1 MFDKEFKEAIAEL
14 PSKEKD
20 KLIIRLLRKDLP
32 LANRLYF
39 ELIDDRSVDDRRI
52 EMEERIKKKVKA
64 MSDRYYSPGYLLMD
78 VRYLSGEITEHVKT
92 TKDKFGEASLNILML
107 QEVIN
112 CNSKRILKVNPAKS
126 KKLCVYIIARAFKI
140 LTLIVKLHEDY
151 RIDFEEPLKKLGELI
166 GANDKLM
173 RTAIYHGLDV
183 NWLLTAEIPEDILE
197 IQRELRS
204 KGYLK

>member
-1 MFDKEFKEAIAEL
+1 MFDKEFKEAIAQL

-78 VRYLSGEITEHVKT
+78 VRYLSGDITEHVKI

-107 QEVIN
+107 QEVISR
-112 CNSKRILKVNPAKS
+112 NSKRIQKASPAKA
-126 KKLCVYIIARAFKI
+126 KKLCVYIIARTFKI
-140 LTLIVKLHEDY
+140 LTLIAKLHKDY
-151 RIDFEEPLKKLGELI
+151 HIDFQAPLEELGNLI
-166 GANDKLM
+166 GANNRLM
-173 RTAIYHGLDV
+173 QTAIYHGLDI
-183 NWLLTAEIPEDILE
+183 NWIVTSEIPENIVE
-197 IQRELRS
+197 IQKELRS